1 MESLVVT
8 LETAKK
14 LKAAGFPQDTAF
26 CFDPHSPLPCRKLS
40 SNPKNEVADGKAV
53 ITAPTA
59 QELAE
64 QLPSL
69 AGRDDKF
76 QLQIT
81 KATNEYQ
88 AWYSPIDDTTKLSH
102 LYFEQG
108 DTIAE
113 ALAALWLNLH
123 ETSTSSEGL
132 EVDKGSLS

>member
-53 ITAPTA
+53 IT
-59 QELAE
+59 E